1 MPDLQFLI
9 DCIKP
14 IELAIKLNL
23 VLVFPTIFHIGLVIA
38 GEGDC
43 PRYKP
48 KLTIDIASASEIRL
62 KGITKGAGRVR
73 VIFITVLLVPGNA
86 LPIPPGAGE
95 VTAPDI
101 MLGNDVGSIATFDN
115 FFRTLFLYR

>member
-14 IELAIKLNL
+14 IELATKSYTARKAKLNL
-23 VLVFPTIFHIGLVIA
+23 VLVFPTIFHIRLVIA
-38 GEGDC
+38 GEENC

-62 KGITKGAGRVR
+62 KGITKSAGRVR
-73 VIFITVLLVPGNA
+73 VIFITVLLVPGKCLA
-86 LPIPPGAGE
+86 YFSE
-95 VTAPDI
+95 C
-101 MLGNDVGSIATFDN
+101 
-115 FFRTLFLYR
+115 R